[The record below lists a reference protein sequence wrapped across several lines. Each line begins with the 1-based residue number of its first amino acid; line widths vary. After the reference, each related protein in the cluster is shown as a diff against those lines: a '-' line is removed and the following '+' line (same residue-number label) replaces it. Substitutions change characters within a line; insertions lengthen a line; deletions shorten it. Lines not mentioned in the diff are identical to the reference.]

1 MLGTLSEPEIETV
14 LRRGIVG
21 RIGCHADGRT
31 YIVPITYAYDE
42 KAIYAHTAEGL
53 KLRMMRANP
62 NVCFEVDHME
72 DLANWQS
79 VIAWGRF
86 EELRGSDADHAMALL
101 LARLLLLPASS
112 ETSHP
117 PKSLTHQNRVLED
130 GLEAVV
136 YRIHI
141 TEMSGR
147 YERIGPVIS

>member
-1 MLGTLSEPEIETV
+1 MLGTLGEAEIKAV

-21 RIGCHADGRT
+21 RIGCHSEGRT
-31 YIVPITYAYDE
+31 YIVPITYAYE
-42 KAIYAHTAEGL
+42 GGAIYAHSAEGL

-62 NVCFEVDHME
+62 NVCFEVDYMD

-86 EELRGSDADHAMALL
+86 EELRGVDADHAMALL
-101 LARLLLLPASS
+101 VARILPLATSS

-117 PKSLTHQNRVLED
+117 PKSLTHQHRAVEE
-130 GLEAVV
+130 GLEAIA
-136 YRIHI
+136 YRINL

-147 YERIGPVIS
+147 YERQ